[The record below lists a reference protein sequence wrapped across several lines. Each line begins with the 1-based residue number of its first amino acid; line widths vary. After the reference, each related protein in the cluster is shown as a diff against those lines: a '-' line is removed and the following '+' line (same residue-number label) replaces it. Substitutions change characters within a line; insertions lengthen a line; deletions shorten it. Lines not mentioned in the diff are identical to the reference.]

1 MLSLLRQVL
10 RYSPNEKSQV
20 KSEKSI
26 CFYKKI
32 VIYPELTGKNHLSVI
47 LLKRKEY
54 IFRLK
59 LKDQVKYK
67 LF

>member
-1 MLSLLRQVL
+1 MLLQ
-10 RYSPNEKSQV
+10 
-20 KSEKSI
+20 
-26 CFYKKI
+26 KI

-54 IFRLK
+54 IFWLK